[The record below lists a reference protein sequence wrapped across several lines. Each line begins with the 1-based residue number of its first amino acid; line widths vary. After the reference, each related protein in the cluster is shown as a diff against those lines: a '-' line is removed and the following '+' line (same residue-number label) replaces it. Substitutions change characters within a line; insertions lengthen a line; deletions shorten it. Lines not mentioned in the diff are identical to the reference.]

1 MVLLNSLHSSAVGQQ
16 SSPGKHLQSV
26 TGVVSSHW
34 ELTVA
39 ANASKATADFIRS
52 MIDQKRKGK

>member
-1 MVLLNSLHSSAVGQQ
+1 
-16 SSPGKHLQSV
+16 V

-39 ANASKATADFIRS
+39 ANASKARTDFIRS